1 MVIQDLSRFFCHPL
15 DLLVSPA
22 IILYQGSH
30 LTSQMVY
37 YLITHVGLF
46 LAVAHGRLI
55 HLDELSQP
63 AIVLLESDQLD
74 CRSLKLFVQAL
85 NLAHQCCFAPPEH
98 DDLGIFLLD
107 DSVNFGGLLECLL
120 VQ

>member
-1 MVIQDLSRFFCHPL
+1 MVIQDLPRFFCHPL

-30 LTSQMVY
+30 LTSQMVD

-55 HLDELSQP
+55 HLDEFSQP
-63 AIVLLESDQLD
+63 AIVLLESDQLN
-74 CRSLKLFVQAL
+74 CRSLKLFVQTL
-85 NLAHQCCFAPPEH
+85 DFAHQCRFAPPKH
-98 DDLGIFLLD
+98 NDLGIFFLD
-107 DSVNFGGLLECLL
+107 DSVHF
-120 VQ
+120 